1 MKELIRVIDHDRKLT
16 EFIRIKV
23 KERDEDPQLPAWRAK
38 KAAEAE
44 GRQKLTE
51 ETLKNYD
58 KAFDQ
63 MLKLTQ
69 APGSDKLVERYIHN
83 EDRNFS
89 LFNYVGEV
97 YEEIEKL
104 QTRIDEI
111 RKQINEN

>member
-1 MKELIRVIDHDRKLT
+1 MHKI
-16 EFIRIKV
+16 
-23 KERDEDPQLPAWRAK
+23 QAK

-44 GRQKLTE
+44 GRQKQTE
-51 ETLKNYD
+51 ETLRNYD

-104 QTRIDEI
+104 QTRIDEVSI
-111 RKQINEN
+111 ILLINNLAIEYLNACFLACR